1 MKPFHYDPNKESI
14 AYPLIRPVIRMLIKI
29 VFKEKV
35 VGLEN
40 IPKDGKFIV
49 ASNHVTAI
57 DPVLVADR
65 CPRTLHFM
73 AKINLFKNPFS
84 NWLLTTMNAFPV
96 DRTGVDMKAIR
107 YAEALL
113 DNGHAIGIFPEGTRS
128 KTLEPQR
135 ARGGVA
141 LIAQQTGADILP
153 VCIYFS
159 EKPHFRSR
167 LTIRYGEIIP
177 FDTIGLID
185 AEHSAQAL
193 RAAAGTVMERITD
206 LWKLGHA

>member
-1 MKPFHYDPNKESI
+1 MKPFHYDPNKESK
-14 AYPLIRPVIRMLIKI
+14 AYPILRPFLHVLIRI
-29 VFKEKV
+29 VFKEKI

-40 IPKDGKFIV
+40 VPKDGKFIL
-49 ASNHVTAI
+49 AANHVTAI
-57 DPVLVADR
+57 DPVLVADG
-65 CPRTLHFM
+65 CPQTVHYM
-73 AKINLFKNPFS
+73 AKISLFKNAFS

-96 DRTGVDMKAIR
+96 DRSGVDMRAIR
-107 YAEALL
+107 YAQALL
-113 DNGHAIGIFPEGTRS
+113 ENGHALGIFPEGTRS

-135 ARGGVA
+135 AKGGVA

-167 LTIRYGEIIP
+167 LTIRYGEVIP
-177 FDTIGLID
+177 FDTLGLVD

-193 RAAAGTVMERITD
+193 RAAANKVMERITD

>member
-1 MKPFHYDPNKESI
+1 MKPFHYDPNKESK
-14 AYPLIRPVIRMLIKI
+14 AYKVIRPLIHGLIKI
-29 VFKEKV
+29 TFKEQV

-40 IPKDGKFIV
+40 IPQDGKFIV
-49 ASNHVTAI
+49 AANHVTAI

-73 AKINLFKNPFS
+73 AKISLFKNGFS

-96 DRTGVDMKAIR
+96 DRSGVDMKAIR
-107 YAEALL
+107 YAQALL
-113 DNGHAIGIFPEGTRS
+113 DNGHALGIFPEGTRS
-128 KTLEPQR
+128 KTLVPQR
-135 ARGGVA
+135 AKGGVA

-167 LTIRYGEIIP
+167 LTIRYGEVIP
-177 FDTIGLID
+177 FDTLGLVD
-185 AEHSAQAL
+185 AEHNAQAL
-193 RAAAGTVMERITD
+193 RAAAGKVMERITD

>member
-14 AYPLIRPVIRMLIKI
+14 AYPMIRPIIHLMIKV

-35 VGLEN
+35 VGTEN
-40 IPKDGKFIV
+40 IPKEGKFLV
-49 ASNHVTAI
+49 ACNHVTAI
-57 DPVLVADR
+57 DPVLIADR
-65 CPRTLHFM
+65 CTRSLHFM
-73 AKINLFKNPFS
+73 AKDSLFKKAFPR
-84 NWLLTTMNAFPV
+84 WLLTTMGAFPV
-96 DRTGVDMKAIR
+96 DRSGVDMKAIR
-107 YAEALL
+107 YAQALL
-113 DNGHAIGIFPEGTRS
+113 DNGHAVGIFPEGTRS

-135 ARGGVA
+135 AKGGVA

-177 FDTIGLID
+177 FDTLGLVD
-185 AEHSAQAL
+185 AEHNAQKL
-193 RAAAGTVMERITD
+193 REAAGLIMERITA

>member
-1 MKPFHYDPNKESI
+1 MKPFHYDPGKESK
-14 AYPLIRPVIRMLIKI
+14 AYKFIRPIIHLLIKI
-29 VFKEKV
+29 AFKEKI

-40 IPKDGKFIV
+40 IPAQGRFIV
-49 ASNHVTAI
+49 AANHVTAI

-73 AKINLFKNPFS
+73 AKISLFKNAFS

-96 DRTGVDMKAIR
+96 DRSGVDMKAIR
-107 YAEALL
+107 YAQALL
-113 DNGHAIGIFPEGTRS
+113 NNGHSVGIFPEGTRS
-128 KTLEPQR
+128 KTLEPQS
-135 ARGGVA
+135 AKGGVA
-141 LIAQQTGADILP
+141 LIAQQTQADVLP
-153 VCIYFS
+153 VAIYFS

-177 FDTIGLID
+177 YDTLGL
-185 AEHSAQAL
+185 AECEHNAKEL
-193 RAAAGTVMERITD
+193 RNAAGVIMERITD